1 MQTPRPVPHDPAA
14 NLVVYSAA
22 FKPFCQALLA
32 GFAQAHPGVRL
43 QFIDAVSTELHTQY
57 LSLHQSG
64 QALPDVIWSSAM
76 DLQMDL
82 VQQEHARPHRSAATQ
97 ALPHWARYQD
107 LAFCTTLE
115 PLVALRHSQYL
126 GPSDAISTLQE
137 IADLM
142 QQRPDLLRQR
152 IACLDIEANGM
163 GFLAMLVARAQD
175 PGYARFMDFAA
186 GMGLQGHGANPPLVQ
201 ALVSERAVLAFP
213 VLGAFAARALAS
225 HPQLAVCTSPAPRL
239 GVSRVA
245 LIPKAAPHPDNAA
258 CFVDFLLSTAGQDC
272 MRQDGLFP
280 WQDQGLSEG
289 LPILPV
295 QALPIDDG
303 FAAWLD
309 PQARSALR
317 QDWARLLLA

>member
-1 MQTPRPVPHDPAA
+1 
-14 NLVVYSAA
+14 LVVYSAA

-82 VQQEHARPHRSAATQ
+82 VQQKHARPHRSAATQ

-126 GPSDAISTLQE
+126 GPPDAISTLQE

-163 GFLAMLVARAQD
+163 GFLAMLVARAQGD
-175 PGYARFMDFAA
+175 SFEGFIRLAA
-186 GMGLQGHGANPPLVQ
+186 DLGVQGHGSNPPLVQ
-201 ALVSERAVLAFP
+201 ALVAERAVLAFP
-213 VLGAFAARALAS
+213 VLGAFAARAVVA

-245 LIPKAAPHPDNAA
+245 LIPKGAPHPEQAA
-258 CFVDFLLSTAGQDC
+258 CFVDFLLSPAGQDC
-272 MRQDGLFP
+272 MRHDGLFP
-280 WQDQGLSEG
+280 LEDLGQSVG
-289 LPILPV
+289 LPTMVVEP
-295 QALPIDDG
+295 LPIDDG
-303 FAAWLD
+303 FAPWLD
-309 PQARSALR
+309 PSVREALR
-317 QDWARLLLA
+317 QDWARLHLA